1 MDEAKPIEI
10 QKEASGES
18 LCCGTTDSPEQIT
31 GSTKA
36 VSCCA
41 PSASESTAS
50 ELPVVSNDGSCC
62 GTDAEKPNPTEIQ
75 TVSSG
80 ES

>member
-1 MDEAKPIEI
+1 MDEAKSIEI
-10 QKEASGES
+10 QKEASDES
-18 LCCGTTDSPEQIT
+18 LCCG
-31 GSTKA
+31 STKS

-62 GTDAEKPNPTEIQ
+62 VTDAEKPNPTEIQ
-75 TVSSG
+75 AVSSG